1 MVYGAMPPRLPLC
14 LVLLVLCCT
23 GCAHPAALAALGAAE
38 GTSVAVFGRG
48 VGDLV
53 VSAISGRDCSIVRLD
68 KGLTYCASTDPPP
81 AERFCTRSL
90 GTPDCWDPAV
100 APATDRTGI
109 GDTPAPNAAQAK
121 YRAARWPKSLTY
133 E

>member
-1 MVYGAMPPRLPLC
+1 MRPLALFRL
-14 LVLLVLCCT
+14 LLLLPCA

-38 GTSVAVFGRG
+38 ATSVAVLGRG
-48 VGDLV
+48 VGDFV

-68 KGLTYCASTDPPP
+68 KGQTYCAPIDPPAP
-81 AERFCTRSL
+81 ERFCTRSL

-100 APATDRTGI
+100 AAAMDRPGV
-109 GDTPAPNAAQAK
+109 GDTPAPSAAQAK